1 MSTGSIFLNNK
12 TQSVR
17 LPVDTRFPDD
27 VKKVSV
33 RVLGNDRVI
42 SPLNKTWDSFF
53 LSETTVTDDF
63 MQDREGQEH
72 EERESF

>member
-17 LPVDTRFPDD
+17 LPIDTRFPDD

-33 RVLGNDRVI
+33 RVLGNDRII

-63 MQDREGQEH
+63 MQNRKIQEH
-72 EERESF
+72 EEREPF